1 MINFIT
7 ITYDKI
13 LSEWK
18 DLSTQ
23 AIDKALTLRLSSS
36 TTKYLFT
43 IELLFTI
50 FSLIENEN

>member
-23 AIDKALTLRLSSS
+23 AIDKALTPRLSSS